1 VTRLGADANDVAV
14 FAARLLTPLPVAPL
28 QEFIDSCERVLIVEL
43 SYAAQFHQYLR
54 TQVDLPRQKTTV
66 YSRSGG
72 KNFGATEIAGE
83 IRKNLIAAEMIEEVL
98 A

>member
-1 VTRLGADANDVAV
+1 M
-14 FAARLLTPLPVAPL
+14 
-28 QEFIDSCERVLIVEL
+28 LIVEL

-72 KNFGATEIAGE
+72 KNFGSTEIAGE
-83 IRKNLIAAEMIEEVL
+83 IRSNLIHAGIIEEVL